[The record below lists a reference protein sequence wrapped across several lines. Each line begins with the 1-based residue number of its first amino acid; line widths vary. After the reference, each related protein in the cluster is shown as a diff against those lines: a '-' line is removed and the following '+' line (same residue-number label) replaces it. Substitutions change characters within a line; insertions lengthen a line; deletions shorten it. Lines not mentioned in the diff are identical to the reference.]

1 MNSFLNKKANL
12 KKINIRYQ
20 YNVIP
25 VLYVKIK
32 SQTLKKIESN
42 DLIHKIDI
50 DYRCYLSDNSTG
62 EPIQNNR
69 EISSVFQEKNNKGQ
83 GIRIALV
90 DSGIEPNLKKLKKS
104 IVSKV
109 DITTEPWDDLA
120 GHGTLMAG
128 VIADIVPKSEFVD
141 VKISSRS
148 GLVYASHVLKGLD
161 QLFSIQIDI
170 LMLGVSSPVPTDGSD
185 VLTTMLE
192 KYVDKGVLVVVPAGN
207 FGPEANTVGFA
218 SQISNSFCIGS
229 LNPNEEVSYF
239 SSRTTEK
246 PDFYVIGENITSTSS
261 FHGILGRLHPTN
273 SEKRIIS
280 GTSVAAAKF
289 TGLLAT
295 IKQEC
300 PDYGYKDLYDFFRQL
315 SSESGFL
322 SKRKINESF
331 GLSKMKRSPF
341 KRALLISSLVTL
353 TLALFGIG
361 SIFLFR

>member
-148 GLVYASHVLKGLD
+148 GLVY
-161 QLFSIQIDI
+161 
-170 LMLGVSSPVPTDGSD
+170 
-185 VLTTMLE
+185 
-192 KYVDKGVLVVVPAGN
+192 
-207 FGPEANTVGFA
+207 
-218 SQISNSFCIGS
+218 
-229 LNPNEEVSYF
+229 
-239 SSRTTEK
+239 
-246 PDFYVIGENITSTSS
+246 
-261 FHGILGRLHPTN
+261 
-273 SEKRIIS
+273 
-280 GTSVAAAKF
+280 
-289 TGLLAT
+289 
-295 IKQEC
+295 
-300 PDYGYKDLYDFFRQL
+300 
-315 SSESGFL
+315 
-322 SKRKINESF
+322 
-331 GLSKMKRSPF
+331 
-341 KRALLISSLVTL
+341 
-353 TLALFGIG
+353 
-361 SIFLFR
+361 